1 VKRGGRGR
9 DSDGVEASSAEDAE
23 ATDEASR
30 DGEAPSVIE
39 LLVQLGRD
47 VSVLVFLETQLAG
60 SRNLPEVRRTAT
72 DLSGAVIAALAFLTA
87 FGFVLD
93 LW

>member
-1 VKRGGRGR
+1 MA
-9 DSDGVEASSAEDAE
+9 DTADEVEASSAEDEE
-23 ATDEASR
+23 ATDAALS

-60 SRNLPEVRRTAT
+60 ELQRIRRGVGIHRKPPCRPSQATGSSR
-72 DLSGAVIAALAFLTA
+72 AVDFRLE
-87 FGFVLD
+87 D
-93 LW
+93 DRH